1 MMECI
6 QDEDLP
12 SLLAMSA
19 QLAFE
24 VPNYRLHHYY
34 IIDYIVCRVT
44 IVLLAIQSLLRVL
57 LELPII
63 HNKFLCH

>member
-6 QDEDLP
+6 QDDDLP

-44 IVLLAIQSLLRVL
+44 IVL
-57 LELPII
+57 
-63 HNKFLCH
+63 